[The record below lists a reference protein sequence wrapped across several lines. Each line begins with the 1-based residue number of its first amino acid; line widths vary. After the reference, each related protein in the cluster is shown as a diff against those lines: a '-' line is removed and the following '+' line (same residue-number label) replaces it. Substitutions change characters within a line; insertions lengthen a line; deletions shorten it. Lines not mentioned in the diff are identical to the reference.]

1 MSDGNGLSQAAPFF
15 RVRKGRVFTGGPF
28 FWVRQGRPSCYPQ
41 GGRWG
46 KYASAGTKYE
56 YHEMGAP

>member
-1 MSDGNGLSQAAPFF
+1 MSNGNGLSQAAPFF
-15 RVRKGRVFTGGPF
+15 WVRQGRVFTGGPF

-41 GGRWG
+41 GGRRG
-46 KYASAGTKYE
+46 KHASAGTKYE